1 MRIAFYA
8 PMKAPNH
15 PSPSGDRRVAQ
26 LLWRALEA
34 GGHEVTLASNFR
46 AYDGAGDNDAQQEL
60 ERRGGEIAD
69 ALIAEWQDASNAA
82 RPDLW
87 FSYHLYHKAP
97 DWLGPAVSAALDIPY
112 VAAEASYAR
121 KQSGGPYGAGL
132 EASLRA
138 IARADAI
145 LSFTPEDQ
153 EALLPVVKNPACLHR
168 MAPFLEA
175 APYRAARAERLR
187 HREMLAARHGLDVN
201 RPWLLTVAMMRPGD
215 KLASY
220 RLLGRALNLIADP
233 PWQLLVVGDGSA
245 REHVEAALLPIG
257 SDYVFFAGQQ
267 NAEDLIAYYA
277 ASDLLVWPAVNE
289 AFGMVLLEAAAAG
302 LPAVAGN
309 WRGVSEI
316 VATGETGILI
326 DPWDDI
332 DFAEAV
338 VDLTRDSTRRIA
350 MAEAAAARA
359 ETKHGMTAAVTVLN
373 QALAAAQAIRRGTKR
388 RGTKQ

>member
-26 LLWRALEA
+26 MLWHALEA
-34 GGHEVTLASNFR
+34 GGHEVTLVSDFSAYEGDGDSAAQR
-46 AYDGAGDNDAQQEL
+46 ALAQRGA
-60 ERRGGEIAD
+60 EIA
-69 ALIAEWQDASNAA
+69 AAMIADWQAA
-82 RPDLW
+82 NGPPPPDLW

-97 DWLGPAVSAALDIPY
+97 DWLGPAISAALDIPY
-112 VAAEASYAR
+112 IAAEASYAR
-121 KQSGGPYGAGL
+121 KQSGGPFGAGL
-132 EASLRA
+132 EASLHA

-145 LSFTPEDQ
+145 MSFTPEDQ

-168 MAPFLEA
+168 IAPFLDA

-187 HREMLAARHGLDVN
+187 HRKTLATRHCLDEN

-220 RLLGRALNLIADP
+220 RLMGRALNLIADP
-233 PWQLLVVGDGSA
+233 PWQLLVVGDGTA
-245 REHVEAALLPIG
+245 REPVEEALLPIG
-257 SDYVFFAGQQ
+257 SDYVFFVGKH
-267 NAEDLIAYYA
+267 NAEDLTAFYA
-277 ASDLLVWPAVNE
+277 AADLLVWPAVNE
-289 AFGMVLLEAAAAG
+289 AFGMVFLEAAAAG
-302 LPAVAGN
+302 LPVIAGN

-326 DPWDDI
+326 DPWDDVE
-332 DFAEAV
+332 FAEAV
-338 VDLTRDSTRRIA
+338 VDLTHDNPRRIA

-359 ETKHGMTAAVTVLN
+359 ESKHGMTAAVTVLN
-373 QALAAAQAIRRGTKR
+373 QALVAAQSIRRGTR
-388 RGTKQ
+388 

>member
-26 LLWRALEA
+26 LLWQALEA
-34 GGHEVTLASNFR
+34 GGHEVTLASDFR
-46 AYDGAGDNDAQQEL
+46 AYDGAGDSAAQRALAQ
-60 ERRGGEIAD
+60 RGAEIA
-69 ALIAEWQDASNAA
+69 AAMIADWQAA
-82 RPDLW
+82 GGPPPPDLW

-153 EALLPVVKNPACLHR
+153 EALLPVVRTPACLHR

-175 APYRAARAERLR
+175 APYRAARGERLR
-187 HREMLAARHGLDVN
+187 HREALAARHGLDLN

-233 PWQLLVVGDGSA
+233 PWQLLVVGDGAA
-245 REHVEAALLPIG
+245 REPVEEALLPIG
-257 SDYVFFAGQQ
+257 SDYVFFAGKQD
-267 NAEDLIAYYA
+267 AEDLIAYYA
-277 ASDLLVWPAVNE
+277 AADLLVWPAVNE

-302 LPAVAGN
+302 LPVVAGN

-373 QALAAAQAIRRGTKR
+373 QALAAAQAIRRGTR
-388 RGTKQ
+388 Q